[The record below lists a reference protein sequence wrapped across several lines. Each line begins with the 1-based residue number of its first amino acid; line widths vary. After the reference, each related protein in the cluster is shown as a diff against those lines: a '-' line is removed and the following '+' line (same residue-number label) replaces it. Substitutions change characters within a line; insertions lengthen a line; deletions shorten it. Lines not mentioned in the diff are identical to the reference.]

1 MTPDPVFFV
10 YDKEYTDF
18 DYTTHMQIK
27 EKGKSGAVVFRYK
40 DENNYYYYQLTAGDN
55 LFEVGKVADG
65 EKTVLAEGTAVVDT
79 GKWYNLRVQAD
90 GGHIVCKI
98 SEHPFYIDT
107 DGAYPGTVLAE
118 ITDQSFE
125 SGNCGYYDIDGQAL
139 YTIFAVSNTAQDRTI
154 ENDIYKLTVGAY
166 GQIKSLK
173 LKNEPYDT
181 DFVVNEETH
190 RMEVGPG
197 KFLGEMK
204 FTYTLDGEEKTAAT
218 GDSEDNRV
226 ITLDSAN
233 NRITVEYTEESRLNN
248 GIKDFQ
254 VTEQYAL
261 VDDYIQFDITIKN
274 DNDEEMTF
282 EDVGLPVSWNNHWQF
297 QSPYESYVGAAANFI
312 SYNSSYVLLERA
324 MGGGNKLL
332 FIPDPDTDAK
342 LEYRKFVSRETT
354 FTNPPEEYY
363 IYSNAVKEE
372 GQGYIPSTSLTLQG
386 GESKKLSFR
395 FHKVGADYEE
405 AQNVLYEEG
414 SLDIS
419 VNPGMILPKN
429 VAAEVDLHTKKEID
443 SITASDKTAKITEN
457 KEKSDGDHKIYTIS
471 FEKLGRNDITITY
484 DGDKKSVLQF
494 WIEEP
499 IKDALQRRTDYL
511 MDELRITDPSD
522 PHYNSF
528 LEIDNITGEKKP
540 GGNGC
545 NNNDYEQMYDGP
557 AFIAEKNVYY
567 PVQEEISAVDDYL
580 IDLVWAKEVVQEGSQ
595 AGYLRVAGMIL
606 KVSIPLSGSMGTMGE
621 QTTADICAALD
632 KEGYTELA
640 SEIRVLAER
649 KAEGI
654 DNNPYPFGSEFGTD
668 STAEEGA
675 YFYSKM
681 FGNTESM
688 KKTVDKAIA
697 WKGKAPVW
705 YWQTTGNRQDN
716 DWWLFQYTV
725 GLHGALLNDWYFNN
739 VENPGDYWSMVYPFK
754 FSPFVHINSGQEEA
768 PGEPGTVWWNY
779 KSASPYNW
787 DIGFPCS
794 ESGEADIS
802 LWAGL
807 QILSSDV
814 VLDDPSF
821 GTAGYGCEVTDT
833 GDALEVVPLDGLFRR
848 LNIVGSGLQI
858 ELGSDI
864 YSKAV
869 IENSM
874 NSFSM
879 ELTNLTGTSHSADL
893 TVTGLDAGKYQLLV
907 DGNVQAYISV
917 SGEGEVVF
925 TYQINDEEKH
935 TIEVR
940 PYEKEG
946 ALKVALVGDET
957 LAGNGTSDWET
968 HGIAAQLETM
978 FEGEEY
984 ETAAFI
990 ENGAA
995 LTDLAPSQECEDFA
1009 PDMVVL
1015 LAGNRE
1021 IENWNKDSFSED
1033 YRALL
1038 EEYQNMNSSPVVYA
1052 VTNPAVH
1059 GEGTGELTAENA
1071 AAAAIREQAGE
1082 CQAVIIDLNRWTLEN
1097 PQYQQKNAY
1106 LDNNGAEMAASQIYT
1121 ALTARAYTFAAPE
1134 RDAFQGLDPVDY
1146 DSQDGAYYEDVRE
1159 TADEETT
1166 PYVTVGQGGYIGFD
1180 QIDLKNGAVQA
1191 SYEVKAEQ
1199 EISLKKIQL
1208 KANDSQKYSNDFES
1222 GDLTGWQNYEGSWNV
1237 SDGAYHG
1244 SGNGKSILESMSFS
1258 DFIYE
1263 VDICVNEATNWG
1275 GPVLRVTEPGAGL
1288 ESYMGYCVNLNVQE
1302 NAVWL
1307 SRHTNNWQHVANWPY
1322 DLEFNQTYHLRI
1334 VAEGSVITVYLDGE
1348 ELGSYTDPDPYLE
1361 GYVGFRSYG
1370 TSLTM
1375 DNMSVRALGDK
1386 APTITQEPS
1395 SAEILTGESAEFSVS
1410 AEGYEGAQLTYQWQT
1425 SSNRVRWTD
1434 ISGAESAV
1442 YRLENADLE
1451 QNGTYFRCIVSN
1463 EVDGTLYTAVSAAA
1477 ELAVKGIPSVSSVT
1491 VTPEQASVEAGTLQR
1506 FTAKVEGENDPDAAV
1521 VWSVSGGTDGTRIE
1535 DGVLYV
1541 SADEPAGTVLTVTA
1555 ASAAEPDI
1563 KASAAVTVLENTT
1576 TSENVQLYYE
1586 FDEGEGN
1593 EVKDYSSNSYNGMI
1607 GGTINDSS

>member
-1 MTPDPVFFV
+1 
-10 YDKEYTDF
+10 
-18 DYTTHMQIK
+18 
-27 EKGKSGAVVFRYK
+27 
-40 DENNYYYYQLTAGDN
+40 
-55 LFEVGKVADG
+55 
-65 EKTVLAEGTAVVDT
+65 
-79 GKWYNLRVQAD
+79 
-90 GGHIVCKI
+90 
-98 SEHPFYIDT
+98 
-107 DGAYPGTVLAE
+107 
-118 ITDQSFE
+118 
-125 SGNCGYYDIDGQAL
+125 
-139 YTIFAVSNTAQDRTI
+139 
-154 ENDIYKLTVGAY
+154 
-166 GQIKSLK
+166 
-173 LKNEPYDT
+173 
-181 DFVVNEETH
+181 
-190 RMEVGPG
+190 
-197 KFLGEMK
+197 
-204 FTYTLDGEEKTAAT
+204 
-218 GDSEDNRV
+218 
-226 ITLDSAN
+226 
-233 NRITVEYTEESRLNN
+233 
-248 GIKDFQ
+248 
-254 VTEQYAL
+254 
-261 VDDYIQFDITIKN
+261 
-274 DNDEEMTF
+274 
-282 EDVGLPVSWNNHWQF
+282 
-297 QSPYESYVGAAANFI
+297 
-312 SYNSSYVLLERA
+312 
-324 MGGGNKLL
+324 
-332 FIPDPDTDAK
+332 
-342 LEYRKFVSRETT
+342 
-354 FTNPPEEYY
+354 
-363 IYSNAVKEE
+363 
-372 GQGYIPSTSLTLQG
+372 
-386 GESKKLSFR
+386 
-395 FHKVGADYEE
+395 
-405 AQNVLYEEG
+405 
-414 SLDIS
+414 
-419 VNPGMILPKN
+419 
-429 VAAEVDLHTKKEID
+429 
-443 SITASDKTAKITEN
+443 
-457 KEKSDGDHKIYTIS
+457 
-471 FEKLGRNDITITY
+471 
-484 DGDKKSVLQF
+484 
-494 WIEEP
+494 
-499 IKDALQRRTDYL
+499 

-595 AGYLRVAGMIL
+595 AEYLRVAGMIL

-787 DIGFPCS
+787 DIGFPYS

-879 ELTNLTGTSHSADL
+879 DLTNLTGTSHSADL

-917 SGEGEVVF
+917 SGEGEAVF

-968 HGIAAQLETM
+968 HGIAARLETM

-1038 EEYQNMNSSPVVYA
+1038 EEYQNMNSSLVVYA

-1059 GEGTGELTAENA
+1059 GEGTGDLTAENAAA

-1082 CQAVIIDLNRWTLEN
+1082 CQAVIIDLNCWTLEN

-1222 GDLTGWQNYEGSWNV
+1222 GDLAGWQNYEGSWNV

-1334 VAEGSVITVYLDGE
+1334 VAEGPVITVYLDGE

-1410 AEGYEGAQLTYQWQT
+1410 AEGYEGARLTYQWQT

-1607 GGTINDSS
+1607 GGTINDSSWTEEGFAFGGTNYLRLEDATLVSPDMTMNTLPDIQWASI

>member
-1 MTPDPVFFV
+1 
-10 YDKEYTDF
+10 
-18 DYTTHMQIK
+18 
-27 EKGKSGAVVFRYK
+27 
-40 DENNYYYYQLTAGDN
+40 
-55 LFEVGKVADG
+55 
-65 EKTVLAEGTAVVDT
+65 
-79 GKWYNLRVQAD
+79 
-90 GGHIVCKI
+90 
-98 SEHPFYIDT
+98 
-107 DGAYPGTVLAE
+107 
-118 ITDQSFE
+118 
-125 SGNCGYYDIDGQAL
+125 
-139 YTIFAVSNTAQDRTI
+139 
-154 ENDIYKLTVGAY
+154 
-166 GQIKSLK
+166 
-173 LKNEPYDT
+173 
-181 DFVVNEETH
+181 
-190 RMEVGPG
+190 
-197 KFLGEMK
+197 
-204 FTYTLDGEEKTAAT
+204 
-218 GDSEDNRV
+218 
-226 ITLDSAN
+226 
-233 NRITVEYTEESRLNN
+233 
-248 GIKDFQ
+248 
-254 VTEQYAL
+254 
-261 VDDYIQFDITIKN
+261 
-274 DNDEEMTF
+274 
-282 EDVGLPVSWNNHWQF
+282 
-297 QSPYESYVGAAANFI
+297 
-312 SYNSSYVLLERA
+312 
-324 MGGGNKLL
+324 
-332 FIPDPDTDAK
+332 
-342 LEYRKFVSRETT
+342 
-354 FTNPPEEYY
+354 
-363 IYSNAVKEE
+363 
-372 GQGYIPSTSLTLQG
+372 
-386 GESKKLSFR
+386 
-395 FHKVGADYEE
+395 
-405 AQNVLYEEG
+405 
-414 SLDIS
+414 
-419 VNPGMILPKN
+419 
-429 VAAEVDLHTKKEID
+429 
-443 SITASDKTAKITEN
+443 
-457 KEKSDGDHKIYTIS
+457 
-471 FEKLGRNDITITY
+471 
-484 DGDKKSVLQF
+484 
-494 WIEEP
+494 
-499 IKDALQRRTDYL
+499 

-725 GLHGALLNDWYFNN
+725 GLHGVLLNDWYFNN

-879 ELTNLTGTSHSADL
+879 DLTNLTGTSHSADL

-917 SGEGEVVF
+917 SGEGEAVF

-1059 GEGTGELTAENA
+1059 GEGTGDLTAENAAA

-1222 GDLTGWQNYEGSWNV
+1222 GDLAGWQNYEGSWNV

-1334 VAEGSVITVYLDGE
+1334 VAEGPVITVYLDGE

-1410 AEGYEGAQLTYQWQT
+1410 AEGYEGARLTYQWQT
-1425 SSNRVRWTD
+1425 SSNRVRWMD

-1463 EVDGTLYTAVSAAA
+1463 EVEGTTYTAVSAAA

-1607 GGTINDSS
+1607 GGTINDSSWTEEGFAFGGTNYLRLEDATLVSPDMTMNTLPDIQWASI

>member
-1 MTPDPVFFV
+1 
-10 YDKEYTDF
+10 
-18 DYTTHMQIK
+18 
-27 EKGKSGAVVFRYK
+27 
-40 DENNYYYYQLTAGDN
+40 
-55 LFEVGKVADG
+55 
-65 EKTVLAEGTAVVDT
+65 
-79 GKWYNLRVQAD
+79 
-90 GGHIVCKI
+90 
-98 SEHPFYIDT
+98 
-107 DGAYPGTVLAE
+107 
-118 ITDQSFE
+118 
-125 SGNCGYYDIDGQAL
+125 
-139 YTIFAVSNTAQDRTI
+139 
-154 ENDIYKLTVGAY
+154 
-166 GQIKSLK
+166 
-173 LKNEPYDT
+173 
-181 DFVVNEETH
+181 
-190 RMEVGPG
+190 
-197 KFLGEMK
+197 
-204 FTYTLDGEEKTAAT
+204 
-218 GDSEDNRV
+218 
-226 ITLDSAN
+226 
-233 NRITVEYTEESRLNN
+233 
-248 GIKDFQ
+248 
-254 VTEQYAL
+254 
-261 VDDYIQFDITIKN
+261 
-274 DNDEEMTF
+274 MTF

-372 GQGYIPSTSLTLQG
+372 GQGYIPSASLTLQG

-595 AGYLRVAGMIL
+595 AEYLRVAGMIL

-649 KAEGI
+649 KADGI
-654 DNNPYPFGSEFGTD
+654 NNNPYPFGSEFGTD

-716 DWWLFQYTV
+716 DWWLF
-725 GLHGALLNDWYFNN
+725 
-739 VENPGDYWSMVYPFK
+739 
-754 FSPFVHINSGQEEA
+754 
-768 PGEPGTVWWNY
+768 
-779 KSASPYNW
+779 
-787 DIGFPCS
+787 
-794 ESGEADIS
+794 
-802 LWAGL
+802 
-807 QILSSDV
+807 
-814 VLDDPSF
+814 
-821 GTAGYGCEVTDT
+821 
-833 GDALEVVPLDGLFRR
+833 RR

-879 ELTNLTGTSHSADL
+879 DLTNLTGTSHSADL

-917 SGEGEVVF
+917 SGEGEAVF

-946 ALKVALVGDET
+946 VLKVALVGDET

-968 HGIAAQLETM
+968 HGIAARLETM

-1015 LAGNRE
+1015 LVGNRE

-1033 YRALL
+1033 YRVLL

-1059 GEGTGELTAENA
+1059 GEGTGDLTAENAAA

-1222 GDLTGWQNYEGSWNV
+1222 GDLAGWQNYEGSWNV

-1275 GPVLRVTEPGAGL
+1275 GPVLRVT
-1288 ESYMGYCVNLNVQE
+1288 
-1302 NAVWL
+1302 
-1307 SRHTNNWQHVANWPY
+1307 
-1322 DLEFNQTYHLRI
+1322 
-1334 VAEGSVITVYLDGE
+1334 
-1348 ELGSYTDPDPYLE
+1348 
-1361 GYVGFRSYG
+1361 
-1370 TSLTM
+1370 
-1375 DNMSVRALGDK
+1375 
-1386 APTITQEPS
+1386 
-1395 SAEILTGESAEFSVS
+1395 
-1410 AEGYEGAQLTYQWQT
+1410 
-1425 SSNRVRWTD
+1425 
-1434 ISGAESAV
+1434 
-1442 YRLENADLE
+1442 
-1451 QNGTYFRCIVSN
+1451 
-1463 EVDGTLYTAVSAAA
+1463 
-1477 ELAVKGIPSVSSVT
+1477 

-1506 FTAKVEGENDPDAAV
+1506 FTAKVEGENDPDTAV

-1563 KASAAVTVLENTT
+1563 KATAAVTVLENTT

-1607 GGTINDSS
+1607 GGTINDSSWTEEGFAFGGTNYLRLEDATLVSLDMTIVYRVKRTSEDVGTVSLFWGKNQSDYAGKGLWINSTSENAVFVSTDDFDKNFNTTGISTEDFYPLDEWVEVAVSVSTETGEYAIYRNGVEVETSGPEAVSVTVPTDSYNTIGMAGYDNEYLTGYTMGKYMILNKYISEGEALAICNGKFDPGNEEQNQPPTAGGDFTRQLKAGESIQLNADDLATDPDGDPLTIAAVTAEPDRSVAEAGLKEGVLTITAVAEGETSIKVSVSDGKGGTVQTEIGIIVSEIVDKSGLEALVEEAEQTEAELDRYADGEAKEKFVTALEQAYEILNSEADADSVRNAEEALKEAMQALREKAEKEELQKAIEKAEAIDLKQYTEDSVKAFTDVLKAAKEMYLDNTLSVEEQAEVDQMEQERFLRRRVQELILPRRLFRPEIHFPGIWP

>member
-1 MTPDPVFFV
+1 
-10 YDKEYTDF
+10 
-18 DYTTHMQIK
+18 
-27 EKGKSGAVVFRYK
+27 
-40 DENNYYYYQLTAGDN
+40 
-55 LFEVGKVADG
+55 
-65 EKTVLAEGTAVVDT
+65 
-79 GKWYNLRVQAD
+79 
-90 GGHIVCKI
+90 
-98 SEHPFYIDT
+98 
-107 DGAYPGTVLAE
+107 
-118 ITDQSFE
+118 
-125 SGNCGYYDIDGQAL
+125 
-139 YTIFAVSNTAQDRTI
+139 
-154 ENDIYKLTVGAY
+154 
-166 GQIKSLK
+166 
-173 LKNEPYDT
+173 
-181 DFVVNEETH
+181 
-190 RMEVGPG
+190 
-197 KFLGEMK
+197 
-204 FTYTLDGEEKTAAT
+204 
-218 GDSEDNRV
+218 
-226 ITLDSAN
+226 
-233 NRITVEYTEESRLNN
+233 
-248 GIKDFQ
+248 
-254 VTEQYAL
+254 
-261 VDDYIQFDITIKN
+261 
-274 DNDEEMTF
+274 MTF

-654 DNNPYPFGSEFGTD
+654 DNNPYLFGSEFGTD

-879 ELTNLTGTSHSADL
+879 DLTNLTGTSHSADL

-1052 VTNPAVH
+1052 VTNSAVH
-1059 GEGTGELTAENA
+1059 GEGTGDLTAENAAA

-1222 GDLTGWQNYEGSWNV
+1222 GDLAGWQNYEGSWNV

-1302 NAVWL
+1302 NTVWL

-1334 VAEGSVITVYLDGE
+1334 VVEGPAITVYLDGE

-1410 AEGYEGAQLTYQWQT
+1410 AEGYEGARLTYQWQT
-1425 SSNRVRWTD
+1425 SSNRVRWMD

-1463 EVDGTLYTAVSAAA
+1463 EVEGTTYTAVSAAA

-1491 VTPEQASVEAGTLQR
+1491 ITPEQASVEAGTLQR
-1506 FTAKVEGENDPDAAV
+1506 FTAKVEGENDPDTAV

-1563 KASAAVTVLENTT
+1563 KATAAVTVLENTT

-1607 GGTINDSS
+1607 GGTINDSSWTEEGFAFGGTNYLRLEDATLVSLDMTMNTLPDIQWASI

>member
-1 MTPDPVFFV
+1 
-10 YDKEYTDF
+10 
-18 DYTTHMQIK
+18 
-27 EKGKSGAVVFRYK
+27 
-40 DENNYYYYQLTAGDN
+40 
-55 LFEVGKVADG
+55 
-65 EKTVLAEGTAVVDT
+65 
-79 GKWYNLRVQAD
+79 
-90 GGHIVCKI
+90 
-98 SEHPFYIDT
+98 
-107 DGAYPGTVLAE
+107 
-118 ITDQSFE
+118 
-125 SGNCGYYDIDGQAL
+125 
-139 YTIFAVSNTAQDRTI
+139 
-154 ENDIYKLTVGAY
+154 
-166 GQIKSLK
+166 
-173 LKNEPYDT
+173 
-181 DFVVNEETH
+181 
-190 RMEVGPG
+190 
-197 KFLGEMK
+197 
-204 FTYTLDGEEKTAAT
+204 
-218 GDSEDNRV
+218 
-226 ITLDSAN
+226 
-233 NRITVEYTEESRLNN
+233 
-248 GIKDFQ
+248 
-254 VTEQYAL
+254 
-261 VDDYIQFDITIKN
+261 
-274 DNDEEMTF
+274 MTF

-595 AGYLRVAGMIL
+595 AEYLRVAGMIL

-649 KAEGI
+649 KADGI
-654 DNNPYPFGSEFGTD
+654 NNNPCPFGSEFGTD

-787 DIGFPCS
+787 DIGFPYS

-879 ELTNLTGTSHSADL
+879 DLTNLTGTSHSAD
-893 TVTGLDAGKYQLLV
+893 
-907 DGNVQAYISV
+907 QAYISV
-917 SGEGEVVF
+917 SGEGEAVF

-995 LTDLAPSQECEDFA
+995 LTDLASSQECEDFA

-1059 GEGTGELTAENA
+1059 GEGTGDLTAENAAA

-1222 GDLTGWQNYEGSWNV
+1222 GDLAGWQNYEGSWNV

-1334 VAEGSVITVYLDGE
+1334 VAEGPAITVYLDGE

-1375 DNMSVRALGDK
+1375 DNMSVKALGDK

-1410 AEGYEGAQLTYQWQT
+1410 AEGYEGARLTYQWQT

-1607 GGTINDSS
+1607 GGTINDSSWTEEGFAFGGTNYLRLEDATLVSPDMTMNTLPDIQWASI

>member
-1 MTPDPVFFV
+1 
-10 YDKEYTDF
+10 
-18 DYTTHMQIK
+18 
-27 EKGKSGAVVFRYK
+27 
-40 DENNYYYYQLTAGDN
+40 
-55 LFEVGKVADG
+55 
-65 EKTVLAEGTAVVDT
+65 
-79 GKWYNLRVQAD
+79 
-90 GGHIVCKI
+90 
-98 SEHPFYIDT
+98 
-107 DGAYPGTVLAE
+107 
-118 ITDQSFE
+118 
-125 SGNCGYYDIDGQAL
+125 
-139 YTIFAVSNTAQDRTI
+139 
-154 ENDIYKLTVGAY
+154 
-166 GQIKSLK
+166 
-173 LKNEPYDT
+173 
-181 DFVVNEETH
+181 
-190 RMEVGPG
+190 
-197 KFLGEMK
+197 
-204 FTYTLDGEEKTAAT
+204 
-218 GDSEDNRV
+218 
-226 ITLDSAN
+226 
-233 NRITVEYTEESRLNN
+233 
-248 GIKDFQ
+248 
-254 VTEQYAL
+254 
-261 VDDYIQFDITIKN
+261 
-274 DNDEEMTF
+274 MTF

-443 SITASDKTAKITEN
+443 SITASDKTAKIAEN

-917 SGEGEVVF
+917 SGEGEAVF

-1059 GEGTGELTAENA
+1059 GEGTGDLTAENAAA

-1222 GDLTGWQNYEGSWNV
+1222 GDLAGWQNYEGSWNV

-1334 VAEGSVITVYLDGE
+1334 VAEGPAITVYLDGE

-1410 AEGYEGAQLTYQWQT
+1410 AEGYEGARLTYQWQT

-1434 ISGAESAV
+1434 ISDVLSQMKWTEPCILP
-1442 YRLENADLE
+1442 YR
-1451 QNGTYFRCIVSN
+1451 R
-1463 EVDGTLYTAVSAAA
+1463 
-1477 ELAVKGIPSVSSVT
+1477 
-1491 VTPEQASVEAGTLQR
+1491 QR
-1506 FTAKVEGENDPDAAV
+1506 SLP
-1521 VWSVSGGTDGTRIE
+1521 
-1535 DGVLYV
+1535 
-1541 SADEPAGTVLTVTA
+1541 
-1555 ASAAEPDI
+1555 
-1563 KASAAVTVLENTT
+1563 
-1576 TSENVQLYYE
+1576 
-1586 FDEGEGN
+1586 
-1593 EVKDYSSNSYNGMI
+1593 
-1607 GGTINDSS
+1607 

>member
-1 MTPDPVFFV
+1 MT
-10 YDKEYTDF
+10 
-18 DYTTHMQIK
+18 
-27 EKGKSGAVVFRYK
+27 
-40 DENNYYYYQLTAGDN
+40 
-55 LFEVGKVADG
+55 
-65 EKTVLAEGTAVVDT
+65 
-79 GKWYNLRVQAD
+79 
-90 GGHIVCKI
+90 
-98 SEHPFYIDT
+98 
-107 DGAYPGTVLAE
+107 
-118 ITDQSFE
+118 
-125 SGNCGYYDIDGQAL
+125 
-139 YTIFAVSNTAQDRTI
+139 VS
-154 ENDIYKLTVGAY
+154 L
-166 GQIKSLK
+166 
-173 LKNEPYDT
+173 
-181 DFVVNEETH
+181 
-190 RMEVGPG
+190 
-197 KFLGEMK
+197 
-204 FTYTLDGEEKTAAT
+204 
-218 GDSEDNRV
+218 
-226 ITLDSAN
+226 
-233 NRITVEYTEESRLNN
+233 
-248 GIKDFQ
+248 
-254 VTEQYAL
+254 
-261 VDDYIQFDITIKN
+261 
-274 DNDEEMTF
+274 
-282 EDVGLPVSWNNHWQF
+282 
-297 QSPYESYVGAAANFI
+297 
-312 SYNSSYVLLERA
+312 
-324 MGGGNKLL
+324 
-332 FIPDPDTDAK
+332 
-342 LEYRKFVSRETT
+342 
-354 FTNPPEEYY
+354 
-363 IYSNAVKEE
+363 
-372 GQGYIPSTSLTLQG
+372 
-386 GESKKLSFR
+386 
-395 FHKVGADYEE
+395 
-405 AQNVLYEEG
+405 
-414 SLDIS
+414 
-419 VNPGMILPKN
+419 
-429 VAAEVDLHTKKEID
+429 
-443 SITASDKTAKITEN
+443 ASDKTAKITEN

-595 AGYLRVAGMIL
+595 AEYLRVAGMIL

-787 DIGFPCS
+787 DIGFPYS

-814 VLDDPSF
+814 VLDDPTF
-821 GTAGYGCEVTDT
+821 GTAGYGSEVTDT

-879 ELTNLTGTSHSADL
+879 DLTNLTGTSHSADL

-917 SGEGEVVF
+917 SGEGEAVF

-1021 IENWNKDSFSED
+1021 IEN
-1033 YRALL
+1033 
-1038 EEYQNMNSSPVVYA
+1038 
-1052 VTNPAVH
+1052 
-1059 GEGTGELTAENA
+1059 
-1071 AAAAIREQAGE
+1071 
-1082 CQAVIIDLNRWTLEN
+1082 
-1097 PQYQQKNAY
+1097 
-1106 LDNNGAEMAASQIYT
+1106 
-1121 ALTARAYTFAAPE
+1121 
-1134 RDAFQGLDPVDY
+1134 
-1146 DSQDGAYYEDVRE
+1146 
-1159 TADEETT
+1159 
-1166 PYVTVGQGGYIGFD
+1166 
-1180 QIDLKNGAVQA
+1180 
-1191 SYEVKAEQ
+1191 
-1199 EISLKKIQL
+1199 
-1208 KANDSQKYSNDFES
+1208 
-1222 GDLTGWQNYEGSWNV
+1222 
-1237 SDGAYHG
+1237 
-1244 SGNGKSILESMSFS
+1244 
-1258 DFIYE
+1258 
-1263 VDICVNEATNWG
+1263 
-1275 GPVLRVTEPGAGL
+1275 
-1288 ESYMGYCVNLNVQE
+1288 
-1302 NAVWL
+1302 
-1307 SRHTNNWQHVANWPY
+1307 
-1322 DLEFNQTYHLRI
+1322 
-1334 VAEGSVITVYLDGE
+1334 
-1348 ELGSYTDPDPYLE
+1348 
-1361 GYVGFRSYG
+1361 
-1370 TSLTM
+1370 
-1375 DNMSVRALGDK
+1375 
-1386 APTITQEPS
+1386 
-1395 SAEILTGESAEFSVS
+1395 
-1410 AEGYEGAQLTYQWQT
+1410 
-1425 SSNRVRWTD
+1425 
-1434 ISGAESAV
+1434 
-1442 YRLENADLE
+1442 
-1451 QNGTYFRCIVSN
+1451 
-1463 EVDGTLYTAVSAAA
+1463 
-1477 ELAVKGIPSVSSVT
+1477 
-1491 VTPEQASVEAGTLQR
+1491 
-1506 FTAKVEGENDPDAAV
+1506 
-1521 VWSVSGGTDGTRIE
+1521 
-1535 DGVLYV
+1535 
-1541 SADEPAGTVLTVTA
+1541 
-1555 ASAAEPDI
+1555 
-1563 KASAAVTVLENTT
+1563 
-1576 TSENVQLYYE
+1576 
-1586 FDEGEGN
+1586 
-1593 EVKDYSSNSYNGMI
+1593 
-1607 GGTINDSS
+1607 

>member
-1 MTPDPVFFV
+1 
-10 YDKEYTDF
+10 
-18 DYTTHMQIK
+18 
-27 EKGKSGAVVFRYK
+27 
-40 DENNYYYYQLTAGDN
+40 
-55 LFEVGKVADG
+55 
-65 EKTVLAEGTAVVDT
+65 
-79 GKWYNLRVQAD
+79 
-90 GGHIVCKI
+90 
-98 SEHPFYIDT
+98 
-107 DGAYPGTVLAE
+107 
-118 ITDQSFE
+118 
-125 SGNCGYYDIDGQAL
+125 
-139 YTIFAVSNTAQDRTI
+139 
-154 ENDIYKLTVGAY
+154 
-166 GQIKSLK
+166 
-173 LKNEPYDT
+173 
-181 DFVVNEETH
+181 
-190 RMEVGPG
+190 
-197 KFLGEMK
+197 
-204 FTYTLDGEEKTAAT
+204 
-218 GDSEDNRV
+218 
-226 ITLDSAN
+226 
-233 NRITVEYTEESRLNN
+233 
-248 GIKDFQ
+248 
-254 VTEQYAL
+254 
-261 VDDYIQFDITIKN
+261 
-274 DNDEEMTF
+274 
-282 EDVGLPVSWNNHWQF
+282 
-297 QSPYESYVGAAANFI
+297 
-312 SYNSSYVLLERA
+312 
-324 MGGGNKLL
+324 
-332 FIPDPDTDAK
+332 
-342 LEYRKFVSRETT
+342 
-354 FTNPPEEYY
+354 
-363 IYSNAVKEE
+363 
-372 GQGYIPSTSLTLQG
+372 
-386 GESKKLSFR
+386 
-395 FHKVGADYEE
+395 
-405 AQNVLYEEG
+405 
-414 SLDIS
+414 
-419 VNPGMILPKN
+419 
-429 VAAEVDLHTKKEID
+429 
-443 SITASDKTAKITEN
+443 
-457 KEKSDGDHKIYTIS
+457 
-471 FEKLGRNDITITY
+471 
-484 DGDKKSVLQF
+484 
-494 WIEEP
+494 
-499 IKDALQRRTDYL
+499 

-595 AGYLRVAGMIL
+595 AEYLRVAGMIL

-787 DIGFPCS
+787 NIGFPYS

-879 ELTNLTGTSHSADL
+879 DLTNLTGTSHSADL

-917 SGEGEVVF
+917 SGEGEAVF

-1059 GEGTGELTAENA
+1059 GEGTGDLTAENAAA

-1222 GDLTGWQNYEGSWNV
+1222 GDLAGWQNYEGSWNV

-1334 VAEGSVITVYLDGE
+1334 VAEGPAITVYLDGE

-1410 AEGYEGAQLTYQWQT
+1410 AEGYEGARLTYQWQT
-1425 SSNRVRWTD
+1425 SSNRVRWMD

-1463 EVDGTLYTAVSAAA
+1463 EVEGTTYTAVSAAA

-1607 GGTINDSS
+1607 GGTINDSSWTEEGFAFGGTNYLRLEDATLVSPDMTMNTLPDIQWASI

>member
-1 MTPDPVFFV
+1 M
-10 YDKEYTDF
+10 
-18 DYTTHMQIK
+18 
-27 EKGKSGAVVFRYK
+27 
-40 DENNYYYYQLTAGDN
+40 
-55 LFEVGKVADG
+55 
-65 EKTVLAEGTAVVDT
+65 
-79 GKWYNLRVQAD
+79 
-90 GGHIVCKI
+90 
-98 SEHPFYIDT
+98 
-107 DGAYPGTVLAE
+107 
-118 ITDQSFE
+118 
-125 SGNCGYYDIDGQAL
+125 
-139 YTIFAVSNTAQDRTI
+139 
-154 ENDIYKLTVGAY
+154 
-166 GQIKSLK
+166 
-173 LKNEPYDT
+173 
-181 DFVVNEETH
+181 
-190 RMEVGPG
+190 
-197 KFLGEMK
+197 
-204 FTYTLDGEEKTAAT
+204 
-218 GDSEDNRV
+218 
-226 ITLDSAN
+226 
-233 NRITVEYTEESRLNN
+233 
-248 GIKDFQ
+248 
-254 VTEQYAL
+254 
-261 VDDYIQFDITIKN
+261 
-274 DNDEEMTF
+274 
-282 EDVGLPVSWNNHWQF
+282 
-297 QSPYESYVGAAANFI
+297 
-312 SYNSSYVLLERA
+312 
-324 MGGGNKLL
+324 
-332 FIPDPDTDAK
+332 
-342 LEYRKFVSRETT
+342 
-354 FTNPPEEYY
+354 
-363 IYSNAVKEE
+363 
-372 GQGYIPSTSLTLQG
+372 
-386 GESKKLSFR
+386 
-395 FHKVGADYEE
+395 
-405 AQNVLYEEG
+405 
-414 SLDIS
+414 
-419 VNPGMILPKN
+419 
-429 VAAEVDLHTKKEID
+429 
-443 SITASDKTAKITEN
+443 
-457 KEKSDGDHKIYTIS
+457 
-471 FEKLGRNDITITY
+471 
-484 DGDKKSVLQF
+484 
-494 WIEEP
+494 
-499 IKDALQRRTDYL
+499 
-511 MDELRITDPSD
+511 
-522 PHYNSF
+522 
-528 LEIDNITGEKKP
+528 
-540 GGNGC
+540 
-545 NNNDYEQMYDGP
+545 
-557 AFIAEKNVYY
+557 
-567 PVQEEISAVDDYL
+567 
-580 IDLVWAKEVVQEGSQ
+580 
-595 AGYLRVAGMIL
+595 
-606 KVSIPLSGSMGTMGE
+606 
-621 QTTADICAALD
+621 
-632 KEGYTELA
+632 
-640 SEIRVLAER
+640 
-649 KAEGI
+649 
-654 DNNPYPFGSEFGTD
+654 
-668 STAEEGA
+668 
-675 YFYSKM
+675 
-681 FGNTESM
+681 
-688 KKTVDKAIA
+688 
-697 WKGKAPVW
+697 
-705 YWQTTGNRQDN
+705 
-716 DWWLFQYTV
+716 
-725 GLHGALLNDWYFNN
+725 
-739 VENPGDYWSMVYPFK
+739 
-754 FSPFVHINSGQEEA
+754 
-768 PGEPGTVWWNY
+768 
-779 KSASPYNW
+779 
-787 DIGFPCS
+787 
-794 ESGEADIS
+794 
-802 LWAGL
+802 
-807 QILSSDV
+807 

-879 ELTNLTGTSHSADL
+879 DLTNLTGTSHSADL

-917 SGEGEVVF
+917 SGEGEAVF

-946 ALKVALVGDET
+946 VLKVALVGDET

-1059 GEGTGELTAENA
+1059 GEGTGDLTAENAAA

-1208 KANDSQKYSNDFES
+1208 KVNDSQKYSNDFES

-1258 DFIYE
+1258 DLIYE

-1334 VAEGSVITVYLDGE
+1334 VAEGPAITVYLDGE

-1410 AEGYEGAQLTYQWQT
+1410 AEGYEGARLTYQWQT

-1463 EVDGTLYTAVSAAA
+1463 EVEGTTYTAVSAAA

-1506 FTAKVEGENDPDAAV
+1506 FTAKVEGENDPDTAV
-1521 VWSVSGGTDGTRIE
+1521 VWSVSGGTDGTRME

-1541 SADEPAGTVLTVTA
+1541 SADEPVGTVLTVTA

-1563 KASAAVTVLENTT
+1563 KATAAVTVLENTT

-1607 GGTINDSS
+1607 GGTINDSSWTEEGFAFGGTNYLRLEDATLVSPDMTMNTLPDIQWASI

>member
-1 MTPDPVFFV
+1 
-10 YDKEYTDF
+10 
-18 DYTTHMQIK
+18 
-27 EKGKSGAVVFRYK
+27 
-40 DENNYYYYQLTAGDN
+40 
-55 LFEVGKVADG
+55 
-65 EKTVLAEGTAVVDT
+65 
-79 GKWYNLRVQAD
+79 
-90 GGHIVCKI
+90 
-98 SEHPFYIDT
+98 
-107 DGAYPGTVLAE
+107 
-118 ITDQSFE
+118 
-125 SGNCGYYDIDGQAL
+125 
-139 YTIFAVSNTAQDRTI
+139 
-154 ENDIYKLTVGAY
+154 
-166 GQIKSLK
+166 
-173 LKNEPYDT
+173 
-181 DFVVNEETH
+181 
-190 RMEVGPG
+190 
-197 KFLGEMK
+197 
-204 FTYTLDGEEKTAAT
+204 
-218 GDSEDNRV
+218 
-226 ITLDSAN
+226 
-233 NRITVEYTEESRLNN
+233 
-248 GIKDFQ
+248 
-254 VTEQYAL
+254 
-261 VDDYIQFDITIKN
+261 
-274 DNDEEMTF
+274 
-282 EDVGLPVSWNNHWQF
+282 
-297 QSPYESYVGAAANFI
+297 
-312 SYNSSYVLLERA
+312 
-324 MGGGNKLL
+324 
-332 FIPDPDTDAK
+332 
-342 LEYRKFVSRETT
+342 
-354 FTNPPEEYY
+354 
-363 IYSNAVKEE
+363 
-372 GQGYIPSTSLTLQG
+372 
-386 GESKKLSFR
+386 
-395 FHKVGADYEE
+395 
-405 AQNVLYEEG
+405 
-414 SLDIS
+414 
-419 VNPGMILPKN
+419 
-429 VAAEVDLHTKKEID
+429 
-443 SITASDKTAKITEN
+443 
-457 KEKSDGDHKIYTIS
+457 
-471 FEKLGRNDITITY
+471 
-484 DGDKKSVLQF
+484 
-494 WIEEP
+494 
-499 IKDALQRRTDYL
+499 
-511 MDELRITDPSD
+511 
-522 PHYNSF
+522 
-528 LEIDNITGEKKP
+528 
-540 GGNGC
+540 
-545 NNNDYEQMYDGP
+545 MYDGP

-580 IDLVWAKEVVQEGSQ
+580 IDLVRAKEVVQEGSQ
-595 AGYLRVAGMIL
+595 AGYLCHNCCGTVCWSDNRSNPDKICTRSFNYPRIYNTFYSMYKTADLYPEMEYRWDKAEYLRVAGMIL

-649 KAEGI
+649 KADGI
-654 DNNPYPFGSEFGTD
+654 NNNPYPFGSEFGTD

-787 DIGFPCS
+787 DIGFPYS

-879 ELTNLTGTSHSADL
+879 DLTNLTGTSHSADL

-917 SGEGEVVF
+917 SGEGEAVF

-968 HGIAAQLETM
+968 HGIAARLETM

-1059 GEGTGELTAENA
+1059 GEGMGELKAENAAA

-1222 GDLTGWQNYEGSWNV
+1222 GDLAGWQNYEGSWNV

-1307 SRHTNNWQHVANWPY
+1307 SRHTNNW
-1322 DLEFNQTYHLRI
+1322 
-1334 VAEGSVITVYLDGE
+1334 
-1348 ELGSYTDPDPYLE
+1348 
-1361 GYVGFRSYG
+1361 
-1370 TSLTM
+1370 
-1375 DNMSVRALGDK
+1375 
-1386 APTITQEPS
+1386 
-1395 SAEILTGESAEFSVS
+1395 
-1410 AEGYEGAQLTYQWQT
+1410 
-1425 SSNRVRWTD
+1425 
-1434 ISGAESAV
+1434 
-1442 YRLENADLE
+1442 
-1451 QNGTYFRCIVSN
+1451 
-1463 EVDGTLYTAVSAAA
+1463 
-1477 ELAVKGIPSVSSVT
+1477 
-1491 VTPEQASVEAGTLQR
+1491 
-1506 FTAKVEGENDPDAAV
+1506 
-1521 VWSVSGGTDGTRIE
+1521 
-1535 DGVLYV
+1535 
-1541 SADEPAGTVLTVTA
+1541 
-1555 ASAAEPDI
+1555 
-1563 KASAAVTVLENTT
+1563 
-1576 TSENVQLYYE
+1576 
-1586 FDEGEGN
+1586 
-1593 EVKDYSSNSYNGMI
+1593 
-1607 GGTINDSS
+1607 

>member
-1 MTPDPVFFV
+1 MKKIFSKIICGILVLTMTVTILQLIPGTVKAEEYPDPVNGHRDIFSTVDEGEKPEGWNGGEWSVAIGEAAIDNWGAELTSWNHFLKYDSGSRFFV

-90 GGHIVCKI
+90 GSHIVCKI
-98 SEHPFYIDT
+98 SEHPSYIDT

-118 ITDQSFE
+118 ITDQTFE
-125 SGNCGYYDIDGQAL
+125 SGNCGYYDIDGRAL

-233 NRITVEYTEESRLNN
+233 NRITVEYMEESRLNN

-254 VTEQYAL
+254 VTEEYAL

-443 SITASDKTAKITEN
+443 SITASDKAAKITEN

-484 DGDKKSVLQF
+484 AGDKKSVLQF

-528 LEIDNITGEKKP
+528 LEIDN
-540 GGNGC
+540 
-545 NNNDYEQMYDGP
+545 
-557 AFIAEKNVYY
+557 
-567 PVQEEISAVDDYL
+567 
-580 IDLVWAKEVVQEGSQ
+580 
-595 AGYLRVAGMIL
+595 
-606 KVSIPLSGSMGTMGE
+606 
-621 QTTADICAALD
+621 
-632 KEGYTELA
+632 ELA

-649 KAEGI
+649 KADGI
-654 DNNPYPFGSEFGTD
+654 NNNPYPFGSEFGTD

-787 DIGFPCS
+787 DIGFPYS

-879 ELTNLTGTSHSADL
+879 DLTNLTGTSHSADL

-917 SGEGEVVF
+917 SGEGEAVF

-1071 AAAAIREQAGE
+1071 AAAAAAIREQAGE

-1121 ALTARAYTFAAPE
+1121 ALTARLHF
-1134 RDAFQGLDPVDY
+1134 R
-1146 DSQDGAYYEDVRE
+1146 
-1159 TADEETT
+1159 
-1166 PYVTVGQGGYIGFD
+1166 
-1180 QIDLKNGAVQA
+1180 
-1191 SYEVKAEQ
+1191 
-1199 EISLKKIQL
+1199 
-1208 KANDSQKYSNDFES
+1208 
-1222 GDLTGWQNYEGSWNV
+1222 
-1237 SDGAYHG
+1237 G
-1244 SGNGKSILESMSFS
+1244 SGAG
-1258 DFIYE
+1258 
-1263 VDICVNEATNWG
+1263 CV
-1275 GPVLRVTEPGAGL
+1275 PGAG
-1288 ESYMGYCVNLNVQE
+1288 
-1302 NAVWL
+1302 
-1307 SRHTNNWQHVANWPY
+1307 
-1322 DLEFNQTYHLRI
+1322 
-1334 VAEGSVITVYLDGE
+1334 
-1348 ELGSYTDPDPYLE
+1348 
-1361 GYVGFRSYG
+1361 
-1370 TSLTM
+1370 
-1375 DNMSVRALGDK
+1375 
-1386 APTITQEPS
+1386 
-1395 SAEILTGESAEFSVS
+1395 
-1410 AEGYEGAQLTYQWQT
+1410 
-1425 SSNRVRWTD
+1425 
-1434 ISGAESAV
+1434 
-1442 YRLENADLE
+1442 
-1451 QNGTYFRCIVSN
+1451 
-1463 EVDGTLYTAVSAAA
+1463 
-1477 ELAVKGIPSVSSVT
+1477 
-1491 VTPEQASVEAGTLQR
+1491 
-1506 FTAKVEGENDPDAAV
+1506 
-1521 VWSVSGGTDGTRIE
+1521 SGG
-1535 DGVLYV
+1535 L
-1541 SADEPAGTVLTVTA
+1541 
-1555 ASAAEPDI
+1555 
-1563 KASAAVTVLENTT
+1563 
-1576 TSENVQLYYE
+1576 
-1586 FDEGEGN
+1586 
-1593 EVKDYSSNSYNGMI
+1593 
-1607 GGTINDSS
+1607 

>member
-1 MTPDPVFFV
+1 M
-10 YDKEYTDF
+10 
-18 DYTTHMQIK
+18 
-27 EKGKSGAVVFRYK
+27 
-40 DENNYYYYQLTAGDN
+40 
-55 LFEVGKVADG
+55 
-65 EKTVLAEGTAVVDT
+65 
-79 GKWYNLRVQAD
+79 
-90 GGHIVCKI
+90 
-98 SEHPFYIDT
+98 
-107 DGAYPGTVLAE
+107 
-118 ITDQSFE
+118 
-125 SGNCGYYDIDGQAL
+125 
-139 YTIFAVSNTAQDRTI
+139 
-154 ENDIYKLTVGAY
+154 
-166 GQIKSLK
+166 
-173 LKNEPYDT
+173 
-181 DFVVNEETH
+181 
-190 RMEVGPG
+190 
-197 KFLGEMK
+197 
-204 FTYTLDGEEKTAAT
+204 
-218 GDSEDNRV
+218 
-226 ITLDSAN
+226 
-233 NRITVEYTEESRLNN
+233 EESRLNN

-254 VTEQYAL
+254 VTEEYAL

-443 SITASDKTAKITEN
+443 SITASDKTAKIAEN

-595 AGYLRVAGMIL
+595 AEYLRVAGMIL

-768 PGEPGTVWWNY
+768 PGEPGTVWWDY

-917 SGEGEVVF
+917 SGEGEAVF

-957 LAGNGTSDWET
+957 FAGNGTSDWET

-1059 GEGTGELTAENA
+1059 GEGTGDLTAENAAA

-1097 PQYQQKNAY
+1097 PQYQQKNPY

-1222 GDLTGWQNYEGSWNV
+1222 GDLAGWQNYEGSWNV

-1334 VAEGSVITVYLDGE
+1334 VAEGPAITVYLDGE

-1410 AEGYEGAQLTYQWQT
+1410 AEGYEGARLTYQWQT

-1451 QNGTYFRCIVSN
+1451 QKGTYFRCIVSN
-1463 EVDGTLYTAVSAAA
+1463 EVEGTTYTAVSAAA

-1506 FTAKVEGENDPDAAV
+1506 FTAKVEGENDPDTAV

-1541 SADEPAGTVLTVTA
+1541 SADEPVGTVLTVTA

-1607 GGTINDSS
+1607 GGTINDSSWTEEGFAFGGTNYLRLEDATLVSPDMTMNTLPDIQWASI

>member
-1 MTPDPVFFV
+1 
-10 YDKEYTDF
+10 
-18 DYTTHMQIK
+18 
-27 EKGKSGAVVFRYK
+27 
-40 DENNYYYYQLTAGDN
+40 
-55 LFEVGKVADG
+55 
-65 EKTVLAEGTAVVDT
+65 
-79 GKWYNLRVQAD
+79 
-90 GGHIVCKI
+90 
-98 SEHPFYIDT
+98 
-107 DGAYPGTVLAE
+107 
-118 ITDQSFE
+118 
-125 SGNCGYYDIDGQAL
+125 
-139 YTIFAVSNTAQDRTI
+139 
-154 ENDIYKLTVGAY
+154 
-166 GQIKSLK
+166 
-173 LKNEPYDT
+173 
-181 DFVVNEETH
+181 
-190 RMEVGPG
+190 
-197 KFLGEMK
+197 
-204 FTYTLDGEEKTAAT
+204 
-218 GDSEDNRV
+218 
-226 ITLDSAN
+226 
-233 NRITVEYTEESRLNN
+233 
-248 GIKDFQ
+248 
-254 VTEQYAL
+254 
-261 VDDYIQFDITIKN
+261 
-274 DNDEEMTF
+274 MTF

-443 SITASDKTAKITEN
+443 SITASDKTAKIAEN

-917 SGEGEVVF
+917 SGEGEAVF

-1059 GEGTGELTAENA
+1059 GEGTGDLTAENAAA

-1222 GDLTGWQNYEGSWNV
+1222 GDLAGWQNYEGSWNV

-1334 VAEGSVITVYLDGE
+1334 VAEGPAITVYLDGE

-1410 AEGYEGAQLTYQWQT
+1410 AEGYEGARLTYQWQT

-1434 ISGAESAV
+1434 ISEVLSQMKWTEPCILP
-1442 YRLENADLE
+1442 YR
-1451 QNGTYFRCIVSN
+1451 R
-1463 EVDGTLYTAVSAAA
+1463 
-1477 ELAVKGIPSVSSVT
+1477 
-1491 VTPEQASVEAGTLQR
+1491 QR
-1506 FTAKVEGENDPDAAV
+1506 SLP
-1521 VWSVSGGTDGTRIE
+1521 
-1535 DGVLYV
+1535 
-1541 SADEPAGTVLTVTA
+1541 
-1555 ASAAEPDI
+1555 
-1563 KASAAVTVLENTT
+1563 
-1576 TSENVQLYYE
+1576 
-1586 FDEGEGN
+1586 
-1593 EVKDYSSNSYNGMI
+1593 
-1607 GGTINDSS
+1607 